1 MTILLSGSSGFIGSN
16 LLKRIRE
23 EGYNLILLVRNKN
36 QNKSSNKIKYI
47 IEEDLSSLNPDHQ
60 KIDLI
65 IHLATHFTSKHN
77 WDDIDKLIDG
87 NIKLGLK
94 LLEIA
99 KHHEANFIN
108 TSSFAQSISK
118 TKSYAQNLYAQTKK
132 SFQEILKYYCYNEEI
147 TAIDLELFDSY
158 GPDDNRNKFYKLA
171 IKDFV
176 TGANFRMSEGNQE
189 ICLTHVNDII
199 EAIEICISILPKLSS
214 YNAFTL
220 LNEEQTYILRELA
233 LELRTI
239 CESSSLIENGFYN
252 YRKNEIFKLESD
264 YQPLPGWSP
273 NVSLSKGI
281 IEILKD
287 KK

>member
-16 LLKRIRE
+16 LLKHLKN
-23 EGYNLILLVRNKN
+23 EGYDLLLLVRNKY
-36 QNKSSNKIKYI
+36 QHKSLKKINYI
-47 IEEDLSSLNPDHQ
+47 VEKDLNFLNPDDQ

-94 LLEIA
+94 LLEVA
-99 KHHEANFIN
+99 KLHKANFIN

-118 TKSYAQNLYAQTKK
+118 AKPYAQNLYAQTKK
-132 SFQEILKYYCYNEEI
+132 SFQEILKYYCFNEEI

-158 GPDDNRNKFYKLA
+158 GLDDKRNKFYKLA
-171 IKDFV
+171 IKDFT
-176 TGANFRMSEGNQE
+176 TGTNFQMSEGKQE
-189 ICLTHVNDII
+189 ICLTHVNDIT
-199 EAIEICISILPKLSS
+199 EAIKICLSILPNLSS
-214 YNAFTL
+214 YNAYTL
-220 LNEEQTYILRELA
+220 LNKRQIYILKDLAFELQ
-233 LELRTI
+233 RI
-239 CESSSLIENGFYN
+239 CESSSLIENGFYD
-252 YRKNEIFKLESD
+252 YRKNEIFKLESE

-273 NVSLSKGI
+273 NISLSEGI
-281 IEILKD
+281 TEILND